1 MKPYSRKASVL
12 WLGTRQRGKGAI
24 STPSTVLKKT
34 PYASGSEIKRK
45 GTNPPELI
53 AAAHAGSFS
62 MTLANELGEAGYS
75 PRQIDTTATVTM
87 EKIAAGWTM
96 TQIHLDVIATV
107 PKVAQCDFIDA
118 ALRAKANC
126 PISRS
131 LNANIS
137 MRANLK
143 HDTAAEQIFPRS
155 RAAGRGLTGNSKQQR
170 KMKYDTQ
177 G

>member
-24 STPSTVLKKT
+24 STPSAVLKRA

-62 MTLANELGEAGYS
+62 MTLANELEEAGHS
-75 PRQIDTTATVTM
+75 PSQIDTTATVTM
-87 EKIAAGWTM
+87 EDIAAGWTM

-107 PKVAQCDFIDA
+107 PKVAPCDFIDA
-118 ALRAKANC
+118 ALSAKANC

-137 MRANLK
+137 MRANLR
-143 HDTAAEQIFPRS
+143 RS
-155 RAAGRGLTGNSKQQR
+155 AK
-170 KMKYDTQ
+170 
-177 G
+177 